1 VVHVL
6 VITAVVILLAC
17 VVIAG
22 IILAIGARR
31 LSRMRGVGTQVVL
44 RDLPAQG
51 DHGWR
56 HGVIC
61 YRDESIEYYRLRDIR
76 PGPSQVYGR
85 QTLEPHGR
93 RMPSIAERPLLGHDD
108 ADLVILELTSGPST
122 FEVALESGAATAM
135 QSWLES
141 RPSGRR
147 QRRRA

>member
-1 VVHVL
+1 MHVL
-6 VITAVVILLAC
+6 MIIAVIILLTC

-22 IILAIGARR
+22 VVLAIGVRR
-31 LSRMRGVGTQVVL
+31 LSRMRGVGTAVAL
-44 RDLPAQG
+44 RDLPARG

-61 YRDESIEYYRLRDIR
+61 YGDESIEYYRLRDIR
-76 PGPSQVYGR
+76 PGPSQIYGR

-93 RMPSIAERPLLGHDD
+93 RMPSIAERPLLGHDG
-108 ADLVILELTSGPST
+108 ADLVILELTSGPQT

-147 QRRRA
+147 QRRTR